1 MSMKYQGINLGN
13 VKLSNRSS
21 ILRLI
26 NNHGAMSRKDIAEAV
41 GLTAASVTLICTDL
55 IDEGVLVEIGEAEEE
70 KRAGRKKILVDING
84 DYRNVLCI
92 AIETDETFITV
103 TDLKG
108 QVICT
113 HSMPTKRGSDPAEFL
128 CAVAEEARRLM
139 WENDITK
146 ERILGVSVTLPG
158 LVERARGLSLNTYN
172 IWTKKIPVAE
182 IIRQELG
189 FTVVV
194 ENNLKAAAQ
203 SEIYFGFGRHVPDLF
218 LLKWG
223 PGVGSAVIIDGKLYQ
238 GANGMAGEIGHM
250 TSNKNGR
257 SCNCGRKGCL
267 ETYVSTHAIL
277 EDIFDSLGN
286 SDEYRVDL
294 NRLAGDEVR
303 GIMDEKLDLLA
314 HHLRNTVS
322 ILDPERVVLTGYM
335 FDIPGFLTRFT
346 DAYREYDDSVQDD
359 FFVKAHTTGD
369 SKHIEGLAVVMEELF
384 F

>member
-113 HSMPTKRGSDPAEFL
+113 YSMPTKRGDNPAEFL

-172 IWTKKIPVAE
+172 IWTKEIPVAE
-182 IIRQELG
+182 ISRQELG

-203 SEIYFGFGRHVPDLF
+203 SEIYFGLGRYVPDLF

-303 GIMDEKLDLLA
+303 GIMDEKLDRLA